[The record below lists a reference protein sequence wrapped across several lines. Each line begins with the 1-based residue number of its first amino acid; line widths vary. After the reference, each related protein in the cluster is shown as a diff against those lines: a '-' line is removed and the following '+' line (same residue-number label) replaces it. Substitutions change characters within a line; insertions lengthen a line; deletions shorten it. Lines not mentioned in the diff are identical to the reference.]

1 MSTGGAW
8 VPQAQAFETSL
19 AELKRWRDATAAG
32 LADLRRWA
40 VVGRMIDEQASAR
53 LAHLERRLAGER
65 LTIAFVA
72 ENSRGK
78 SELINALFFANL
90 GARLLPANAG
100 RPILCPTEIEWN
112 PTRRPSIRLLPIET
126 RDSTRALR
134 EYVDEIETWPEIAL
148 DPGNAR
154 SLAPA
159 CEALCESIE
168 VEAQVA
174 ARLGFAAQGPAARVT
189 IPRWR
194 YALINIP
201 HPLLASGVAVLDT
214 AGRSTLAAEPELTF
228 HRVPDAAAVVFL
240 VSADSG
246 ITAADQELWR
256 EHVAPVGGIEETCFI
271 VLNKIDGLHESIK
284 GESLVLAE
292 IDRQVRATAEALGVA
307 PTRIYALSAKQG
319 LAGKIQGDRD
329 AIVKSR
335 LYRLEQAL
343 SRGMVHQRRLAHA
356 TAVRA
361 EARGVLAETRALI
374 TSRLGFAEEQLQE
387 LMALQG
393 KNQKLVETLARKA
406 GVERGR
412 LEQARA
418 TMMRLRTVHNIRAD
432 DLARLL
438 DPTAARDAGLT
449 ARAAVESSSF
459 SSRIGETLDAFFNE
473 SREKLARA
481 IALIEEAKVSMSGAR
496 RKFSE
501 EYHIAAVEVGD
512 FATARFMA
520 ELDRLEEHAAIEFKG
535 RSALML
541 RSRKTLGALFFDNVA
556 VNVVRIFEIADS
568 ESRAWLQGFIRP
580 LEAQINA
587 YQEQSNSR
595 IEGMGRIQSAETDL
609 ITRLEEL
616 RRLTADVAAQREECE
631 AHRERLMALLV
642 VEREPS
648 LA

>member
-1 MSTGGAW
+1 MSTS
-8 VPQAQAFETSL
+8 AQAFETSL
-19 AELKRWRDATAAG
+19 AELRRWREATAMC

-40 VVGRMIDEQASAR
+40 TVGRMLDEQAAAR
-53 LAHLERRLAGER
+53 LAHLERRLATER

-100 RPILCPTEIEWN
+100 RPILCPTEIEWDASR
-112 PTRRPSIRLLPIET
+112 PPSIRLLPIET

-134 EYVDEIETWPEIAL
+134 EYVNEIETWPEIAL
-148 DPGNAR
+148 DPANAQ

-168 VEAQVA
+168 VDAETA
-174 ARLGFAAQGPAARVT
+174 ARLGFPAETSARVC

-194 YALINIP
+194 YALINLP
-201 HPLLASGVAVLDT
+201 HALLAAGVAVLDT

-228 HRVPDAAAVVFL
+228 HRVPDAAAIVFM

-246 ITAADQELWR
+246 TTQADQDLWR
-256 EHVAPVGGIEETCFI
+256 EHVAPVGGVQETCFI
-271 VLNKIDGLHESIK
+271 VLNKIDGLHEAMK
-284 GESLVLAE
+284 GENLVLAE
-292 IDRQVRATAEALGVA
+292 IDRQVRATADALGVE

-343 SRGMVHQRRLAHA
+343 SRGMVHHRRFAHA

-361 EARGVLAETRALI
+361 EVRGVLAEMRALI
-374 TSRLGFAEEQLQE
+374 MSRLAFAEEQLQQ

-393 KNQKLVETLARKA
+393 KNQKLIETLARKA

-412 LEQARA
+412 IEQARA
-418 TMMRLRTVHNIRAD
+418 TLMSLRTVHNVRAD
-432 DLARLL
+432 ELARLL
-438 DPTAARDAGLT
+438 DPHA
-449 ARAAVESSSF
+449 ARAAGMSARHAIEASTF
-459 SSRIGETLDAFFNE
+459 SARIGDSLDAFFKE
-473 SREKLARA
+473 AREKLLRA
-481 IALIEEAKVSMSGAR
+481 IELINEAKVSM
-496 RKFSE
+496 
-501 EYHIAAVEVGD
+501 
-512 FATARFMA
+512 ATARQKFTEEYKIAMVDVGEFTTA
-520 ELDRLEEHAAIEFKG
+520 RFTVELDRLEEHAAVEFKG

-541 RSRKTLGALFFDNVA
+541 RSRKALGALFYDNVA
-556 VNVVRIFEIADS
+556 VNVIRIFEIADR
-568 ESRAWLQGFIRP
+568 EAKAWLNGFIRP
-580 LEAQINA
+580 LDVQINA
-587 YQEQSNSR
+587 YQEQSNAR
-595 IEGMGRIQSAETDL
+595 IEGMGRIQSAEVDL
-609 ITRLEEL
+609 ITKLEEL
-616 RRLTADVAAQREECE
+616 RRLAADVAAQREECE
-631 AHRERLMALLV
+631 SHRKRLMALLD